1 MRNYFAVALVY
12 ILISITIISYWAIKI
27 NPKNA
32 EIQKPVAVEMMP
44 QH

>member
-1 MRNYFAVALVY
+1 MRNYFAVAIVY
-12 ILISITIISYWAIKI
+12 ILISITIVSYWAIKI
-27 NPKNA
+27 NPKNV